1 MLELGYKV
9 VYKDFLGQLNSYC
22 YRCDSSVFY
31 KKYHWTFPKNGNG
44 PLAVFKTK
52 EQAKDFLLFYTTSN
66 TYCLYLCEYLS
77 CPNNVFLWAYEGA
90 TLETGKNLLK
100 GTVFASGVRL
110 LEEVR

>member
-1 MLELGYKV
+1 MLKLGYKV
-9 VYKDFLGQLNSYC
+9 VHKDFLGQLKSY
-22 YRCDSSVFY
+22 YYKCDSSVLY

-52 EQAKDFLLFYTTSN
+52 EQAKDFLFSYAPSN
-66 TYCLYLCEYLS
+66 AYCIYLCEYLS
-77 CPNNVFLWAYEGA
+77 CPNDVFLWAYEGA
-90 TLETGKNLLK
+90 TLDTWEKPPE